1 MPGSLRHLRD
11 LRTRSNAPVASR
23 LGLLEWATWV
33 IKKSGQYPASHHQLL
48 LQKLA
53 AVSAGGIDRLMV
65 LMPPGSAKSTYA
77 SLLFPAWWL
86 AKDPASSIIAAS
98 HTASLAEDFSRQVR
112 EKVREFGDQLGYQLL
127 AGEQGANH
135 WRTSAHGDYF
145 TTGVR
150 GPLAGHRADLVVI
163 DDPVKSHAEADS
175 PTLRDRLWDWY
186 RSDLTTR
193 LKPKGRIVLIMT
205 RWHEDDLAGRLL
217 AHSGEEWQVIRLPA
231 LAEDDDPLDREP
243 GAALWPQWEDE
254 AALLRRRD
262 TLGEHA
268 WSALYQQSPRPME
281 GSLFKTDRIE
291 ILDVAPASDGGQ
303 TVRAWDLA
311 ATAAS
316 GANDPDWTVGIKLL
330 HDHTGHFVILDV
342 TRLRGSPREVET
354 AITEAA
360 RVDGRSVIIAL
371 PEDPGQAGRHQVAYL
386 TRELAGH
393 RIKSSRE
400 TGAKTTR
407 AGPVA
412 AQVEVGNISLVR
424 GNWNHAFLEE
434 LREFPFGR
442 KDDQIDALSRAFN
455 LLTESGIPSRSFGVS
470 FLSR

>member
-1 MPGSLRHLRD
+1 MPGSSHHLQD
-11 LRTRSNAPVASR
+11 LRTRSSEPVANR
-23 LGLLEWATWV
+23 LGLLDWATWV
-33 IKKSGQYPASHHQLL
+33 IKKSGQSPASHHQLL

-53 AVSAGGIDRLMV
+53 AVSVGAIDRLMV

-86 AKDPASSIIAAS
+86 SKYPASSIIAAS

-112 EKVREFGDQLGYQLL
+112 DKVREFGTQLGYQLL
-127 AGEQGANH
+127 AGERGANH

-150 GPLAGHRADLVVI
+150 GPLAGHRADLVII

-217 AHSGEEWQVIRLPA
+217 ANVGEEWKVIRLPA
-231 LAEDDDPLDREP
+231 LAEDQDPLDREP
-243 GAALWPQWEDE
+243 GSALWPEWEDE

-262 TLGEHA
+262 TLGERA
-268 WSALYQQSPRPME
+268 WSALYQQSPQSME
-281 GSLFKTDRIE
+281 GSLFKNGRIE
-291 ILDVAPASDGGQ
+291 ILDVAPPSDGGQ
-303 TVRAWDLA
+303 MVRAWDLA

-330 HDHTGHFVILDV
+330 RDHAGRFIVLDV
-342 TRLRGSPREVET
+342 TRLRGSPHEVEA
-354 AITEAA
+354 AISEAA
-360 RVDGRSVIIAL
+360 RVDGRTVVIAL

-386 TRELAGH
+386 SRELAGH

-400 TGAKTTR
+400 TGPKTIR

-412 AQVEVGNISLVR
+412 AQVEAGNFSLVR
-424 GNWNHAFLEE
+424 GTWNHAFLEE
-434 LREFPFGR
+434 LREFPFGH

-455 LLTESGIPSRSFGVS
+455 LLTESGPPSRSLGVP
-470 FLSR
+470 FLAR